1 MDLQSQLD
9 AANIKNI
16 ELASSVNESVCA
28 YLNSQP
34 VNHSTI
40 ISFQNAS
47 EIDQLSDRLMEVQT
61 QLDNVTKENV
71 TLTQSWRAMESE
83 VR

>member
-1 MDLQSQLD
+1 MNLFVPTWTVS
-9 AANIKNI
+9 
-16 ELASSVNESVCA
+16 
-28 YLNSQP
+28 P
-34 VNHSTI
+34 STTPQYF
-40 ISFQNAS
+40 FQNAS

-83 VR
+83 VNDM